1 MADLYNLNFMHP
13 QYGTTLNVDID
24 TNFSVQ
30 EILEQLVL
38 SGFVGKAN
46 AEYDLELMGRALEKQ
61 TIFAAIPNL
70 HDGAVLRVVERIVTK
85 STSTPQ
91 HSRIVVT
98 HPILLHCKHPDDS
111 LNFSASYELKTTL
124 KEIISRAI
132 QHGFLVG
139 ELADFE
145 LCKGVQL
152 LSLEDNLHQQQLQEG
167 DYLQFRRIK
176 KEAPATEDNTIE
188 STPSIT
194 LENLQEQVQQLE
206 KSLSKNFQKISQ
218 QLPHETT
225 LPDVGE
231 LPYESLEKVVRR
243 IQKKGKEPSL
253 SSLSLAGAPV
263 WWYVL
268 LVLVFLGG
276 IAAVVVW
283 ALGNV

>member
-61 TIFAAIPNL
+61 TTFAAIPNL
-70 HDGAVLRVVERIVTK
+70 HDGAVLRVVERVVTK
-85 STSTPQ
+85 PSPQ
-91 HSRIVVT
+91 RTNIVVA
-98 HPILLHCKHPDDS
+98 HPILLHCLHPADP
-111 LNFSASYELKTTL
+111 LHFSASYEPKTTL
-124 KEIISRAI
+124 EEIISRAI
-132 QHGFLVG
+132 QQGFLVG
-139 ELADFE
+139 ELMDFE
-145 LCKGVQL
+145 LYKGSKL
-152 LSLEDNLHQQQLQEG
+152 LSLKDNLHQQQLQEG
-167 DYLQFRRIK
+167 DYLQIKHVK
-176 KEAPATEDNTIE
+176 KEAVTTESSTE
-188 STPSIT
+188 SAPSVT
-194 LENLQEQVQQLE
+194 LENIQEQVQQLE
-206 KSLSKNFQKISQ
+206 KSLSQNFQKISQ
-218 QLPHETT
+218 QLPHEAT

-263 WWYVL
+263 WLYLL

-283 ALGNV
+283 ALGTR

>member
-61 TIFAAIPNL
+61 TTFAAIPDL
-70 HDGAVLRVVERIVTK
+70 HDGAVLRVVERIVSK
-85 STSTPQ
+85 PNPQ
-91 HSRIVVT
+91 PSKIVVT
-98 HPILLHCKHPDDS
+98 HPILLHCQHPNYP
-111 LNFSASYELKTTL
+111 LHFSASYEPKTSL
-124 KEIISRAI
+124 KEIVDRAI
-132 QHGFLVG
+132 LQGFLVG
-139 ELADFE
+139 ELKNFE
-145 LCKGVQL
+145 LYKGANL
-152 LSLEDNLHQQQLQEG
+152 LSLEENLHQQELQEG
-167 DYLQFRRIK
+167 DYLQFRQVK
-176 KEAPATEDNTIE
+176 QATTEDNTTENI
-188 STPSIT
+188 PSVT

-206 KSLSKNFQKISQ
+206 KSLSNNFQKISQ

-225 LPDVGE
+225 LPDVGD

-253 SSLSLAGAPV
+253 SNLSLAGTPV
-263 WWYVL
+263 WLYL
-268 LVLVFLGG
+268 LLILVILVG
-276 IAAVVVW
+276 IVAVIMW
-283 ALGNV
+283 SWSNF